1 MAKPGEKFKTEH
13 SVFDAFTNRT
23 LFKLIT
29 AGHFRGLESPISVG
43 KESNIFS
50 ALKEDGT
57 RIIVKVYRLETCDF
71 NTMNSYIKDDPR
83 YENLRLSKR
92 KIILAWVQREYRN
105 LMLAR
110 EAGIVVPLPIT
121 FQNNVLLLEF
131 IGRGDEI
138 APKLKDK
145 IPKDKKKFF
154 EDIMDNLK
162 KLYQAGIVHAD
173 ISGFNILNFEEN
185 PVFIDMSQATTL
197 KHPDAERYLKRDV
210 KNLCAFFK
218 KYKVDVDEEE
228 TLKKIRG

>member
-1 MAKPGEKFKTEH
+1 
-13 SVFDAFTNRT
+13 
-23 LFKLIT
+23 
-29 AGHFRGLESPISVG
+29 
-43 KESNIFS
+43 
-50 ALKEDGT
+50 
-57 RIIVKVYRLETCDF
+57 
-71 NTMNSYIKDDPR
+71 
-83 YENLRLSKR
+83 
-92 KIILAWVQREYRN
+92 
-105 LMLAR
+105 MLAR